1 LELRILDE
9 IASHFRRADQATRG
23 RGANTAEP
31 HSSFRDEPPGALMI
45 ATLNGRLKLRDPGRL
60 IVETAGVGY
69 EIFVPLNTYYRMP
82 SVGAEVE
89 LEIRQIVR
97 EDAILLYG
105 FATAPEK
112 QAFDLLMSVQHVGA
126 KLALAVLSVLSP
138 KDLAAAIT
146 HDDVERLDAVPGVGA
161 KVAER
166 IVRELRDKTG
176 GLTLTTSERT
186 IAVSS
191 NGHTNAGSLVD
202 DAVSALLNLGYKPAE
217 AKRAVDSVEGFD
229 DKDGLETLIRRSLAI
244 ILGEK

>member
-1 LELRILDE
+1 
-9 IASHFRRADQATRG
+9 
-23 RGANTAEP
+23 
-31 HSSFRDEPPGALMI
+31 MI

-89 LEIRQIVR
+89 LEIRHIIR

-105 FATAPEK
+105 FATAAEK

-138 KDLAAAIT
+138 RDLAAAVT
-146 HDDVERLDAVPGVGA
+146 HEDVERLDAVPGVGA

-166 IVRELRDKTG
+166 IVRELRDKVG
-176 GLTLTTSERT
+176 ELNLTAPERT
-186 IAVSS
+186 IAAAA
-191 NGHTNAGSLVD
+191 NGHTSATSLVD
-202 DAVSALLNLGYKPAE
+202 DAVSALINLGYKPAE
-217 AKRAVDSVEGFD
+217 AKRAVDSVDGFD
-229 DKDGLETLIRRSLAI
+229 DQDGLEILIRKSLAI